1 MLVKINVSD
10 KEMQLVINS
19 LAEMGK
25 PIIKKAKP
33 TTEDKKTLKSI
44 VQGMRWSVRLEN
56 INLGLVSRTPSI
68 QTSPEEHTGLSLNM
82 DDMKL

>member
-25 PIIKKAKP
+25 PISKKVKARVAIVIK
-33 TTEDKKTLKSI
+33 T
-44 VQGMRWSVRLEN
+44 
-56 INLGLVSRTPSI
+56 VSET
-68 QTSPEEHTGLSLNM
+68 
-82 DDMKL
+82 